1 MEEILFDC
9 FFLSLFT
16 GVGHH
21 LDIFVLNNDFI
32 SCLDCSRCL
41 LVCFIVNIYILLGI
55 SSFQLHRVRQCAIW
69 RQLFGNVS
77 IFKFLFNSPSLSA
90 FFNVLAFPFNVYFKN
105 VAFFYDNHP
114 KTVSSEFAE
123 IVFLWF
129 LVCIKNA
136 LVWHIIFTWNNRYYW
151 SANVSRTLLFSWC
164 EEQTIAKMCANK
176 TRSIIS

>member
-1 MEEILFDC
+1 MHLAFFHAFWWNWTHRATPLVLWICAFHCRNMYIQSPFSANGRNTVWL

-32 SCLDCSRCL
+32 SCVDCSRCL

-77 IFKFLFNSPSLSA
+77 IFEFLFNSPSLSA

-105 VAFFYDNHP
+105 VAFFTITTRKSFLPSLP
-114 KTVSSEFAE
+114 KLSFFD
-123 IVFLWF
+123 FLF
-129 LVCIKNA
+129 V
-136 LVWHIIFTWNNRYYW
+136 
-151 SANVSRTLLFSWC
+151 
-164 EEQTIAKMCANK
+164 
-176 TRSIIS
+176 